1 VQLLDSEVVRRCAVT
16 AAAAAAVCRSIGPGV
31 VDGDA
36 VTGKSF
42 FLQDGGWPGT

>member
-1 VQLLDSEVVRRCAVT
+1 MQLLDSEVVRRCAVT
-16 AAAAAAVCRSIGPGV
+16 AAAAAAVCRSNGPGV

-42 FLQDGGWPGT
+42 FLPDDGWPGT